1 MKSIDKETRIAIA
14 QAVKQ
19 TVEEIMSAYTEV
31 WLSEEELLKQF
42 QMLNKDW
49 MKKYGCTLPRT
60 QFEVTVF
67 TKDKDGKILKE
78 ERATHWAYARNK
90 IQEMIQQGTHQT
102 LTLYK
107 YGKQANH

>member
-1 MKSIDKETRIAIA
+1 MKTIDKETRITIA

-19 TVEEIMSAYTEV
+19 TVEEIMSAYAEV

-42 QMLNKDW
+42 QMLSHDW
-49 MKKYGCTLPRT
+49 VKKYGCTLPRT

-67 TKDKDGKILKE
+67 KEDKDGNVIKE

-90 IQEMIQQGTHQT
+90 IQEMILQGTHRT
-102 LTLYK
+102 LTIYN
-107 YGKQANH
+107 YGKKKT